1 MLNILMVGLGGFL
14 GSICRY
20 LVIDLS
26 QKANPNAFLPYGT
39 LIVNVAGCLII
50 GFLYGMSETR
60 QLFSPE
66 IRMLVF
72 IGFLG
77 GFTTYS
83 TFGYEIF
90 AIIKNGQFL
99 AAGIHLFLHLT
110 LGLGAVW
117 FGYFMSQQIIH

>member
-1 MLNILMVGLGGFL
+1 MFNILLVGFGGFF

-20 LVIDLS
+20 LVIDLF
-26 QKANPNAFLPYGT
+26 QKANPNTFLPYGT
-39 LIVNVAGCLII
+39 LIVNVVGCLII
-50 GFLYGMSETR
+50 GLLYGMSETR

-90 AIIKNGQFL
+90 AIMKNGHYF

-117 FGYFMSQQIIH
+117 FGYFMSQQIIN